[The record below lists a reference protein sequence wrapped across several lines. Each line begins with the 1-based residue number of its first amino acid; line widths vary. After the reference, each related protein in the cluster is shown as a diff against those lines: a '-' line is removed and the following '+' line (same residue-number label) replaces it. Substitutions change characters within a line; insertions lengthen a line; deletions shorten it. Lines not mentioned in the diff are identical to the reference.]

1 MQCKVLSF
9 DFMYKI
15 LSSVNMENEI
25 NRWLAQGWRI
35 ASTTGGAAKLYVF
48 LTK

>member
-35 ASTTGGAAKLYVF
+35 ASTSASNTDIYVF